1 MEKATAVTS
10 LEGYCH
16 PQDPTQSYSAA
27 LAHSTL
33 AFILFLIRPTSS
45 STPPYTPDT
54 RPHPLQMSHACSF
67 DPAADRH
74 PTPPL
79 SPSLSSGS
87 SRESSA
93 PSFST
98 TSSSLHLPRDI
109 DGLHPNYPDPQ
120 PLGHSNPVIELARMP
135 HGLGEDTVML
145 DEWEGEGK
153 QEERDHGKHIL
164 EISLFFFSFFSFSI
178 PGALGL

>member
-1 MEKATAVTS
+1 VTS
-10 LEGYCH
+10 LEGYC
-16 PQDPTQSYSAA
+16 PPTRPDAVIFRGAGA
-27 LAHSTL
+27 LHSR
-33 AFILFLIRPTSS
+33 FILFLIRPTSS
-45 STPPYTPDT
+45 STPPHTPGT

-87 SRESSA
+87 SRQSSA

-98 TSSSLHLPRDI
+98 TSSSSPLPRDI
-109 DGLHPNYPDPQ
+109 DGLHPTYPDPQ
-120 PLGHSNPVIELARMP
+120 PVGHSNPVIELGRMS
-135 HGLGEDTVML
+135 HGLGDDTVML

-153 QEERDHGKHIL
+153 REERDHGKHIL
-164 EISLFFFSFFSFSI
+164 EISFFLSFFFHSWRSRFVM
-178 PGALGL
+178 